1 MWRAC
6 VFLKKYVFS
15 FESTTVLLVDADGVA
30 FALSLR
36 ACLFVWCSNILQCDS
51 AHPIRLEFSNFLF
64 YLSSFEHITFFGVSS
79 GQDLS
84 LHSNRTE
91 AGAKMSG
98 RAASTSGLIE
108 GQGRGEDRAAASYHR
123 RTNSGDGSTID
134 RPARGQGESFTYSR
148 FVEESRAADDVAEM
162 TKFAVSVSSCK
173 AGTQIYIDNN
183 LSFFS
188 NTFVDKKSSP
198 LLPALCIETRTL
210 AVYRQSIHAQHTYT
224 RSATEGVRCV
234 RFLRFDGVSI
244 SKSHILQKCQIYVST
259 VLSLFLT
266 PLTTTF
272 LFTPPLRTTG
282 CSLGCRIVRS
292 AALHSCSHCAI

>member
-1 MWRAC
+1 MLMAWLSRCRC
-6 VFLKKYVFS
+6 VRV
-15 FESTTVLLVDADGVA
+15 
-30 FALSLR
+30 
-36 ACLFVWCSNILQCDS
+36 CLFGVVIFCSVIQHIPSALNFRISCFIWAHIL
-51 AHPIRLEFSNFLF
+51 A
-64 YLSSFEHITFFGVSS
+64 FEHITFFGVSS

-183 LSFFS
+183 FIFF
-188 NTFVDKKSSP
+188 FKHFRWQKKQPFIACAVHWNKDLGRVSP
-198 LLPALCIETRTL
+198 EHPCA
-210 AVYRQSIHAQHTYT
+210 AHVHAKCHWGGAM
-224 RSATEGVRCV
+224 REVLEIWWG
-234 RFLRFDGVSI
+234 FHL
-244 SKSHILQKCQIYVST
+244 KSHILQKCQIWRVGLRQPSCRFSWLHLPQLFYSLHRCARLAVAWDVGSCDLLLSIRART
-259 VLSLFLT
+259 VPFKPQSW
-266 PLTTTF
+266 PIS
-272 LFTPPLRTTG
+272 G
-282 CSLGCRIVRS
+282 CSKF
-292 AALHSCSHCAI
+292 